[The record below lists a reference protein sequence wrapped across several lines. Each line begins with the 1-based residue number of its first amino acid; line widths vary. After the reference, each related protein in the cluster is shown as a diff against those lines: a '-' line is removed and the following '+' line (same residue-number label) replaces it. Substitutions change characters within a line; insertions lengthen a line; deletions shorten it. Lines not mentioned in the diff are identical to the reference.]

1 MKRGWIAVML
11 AVCLVLTAAGCRQQ
25 PKELDLN
32 GGMLCDV
39 AIQYGDIAAAGKLE
53 RTAAGVCRLS
63 VREPSELS
71 GMVFDWDGDELQLSF
86 KGLSYSLDSSA
97 LPKAAF
103 ASVLLRCLDAASAK
117 GALTVKNQ
125 TGDRLVCGGQGED
138 GAFTLEYNSATGQ
151 IESLSIPAVRFEA
164 TFAEPAS
171 SNPQ

>member
-1 MKRGWIAVML
+1 M
-11 AVCLVLTAAGCRQQ
+11 AVCLMLTAAGCRQQ

-39 AIQYGDIAAAGKLE
+39 AIHYGDIAAAGKLE

-63 VREPSELS
+63 IREPSELS

-86 KGLSYSLDSSA
+86 KGLSYSIDSNA

-117 GALTVKNQ
+117 GA
-125 TGDRLVCGGQGED
+125 LVCGGQGED

-164 TFAEPAS
+164 TFAEPSS
-171 SNPQ
+171 SNSQ